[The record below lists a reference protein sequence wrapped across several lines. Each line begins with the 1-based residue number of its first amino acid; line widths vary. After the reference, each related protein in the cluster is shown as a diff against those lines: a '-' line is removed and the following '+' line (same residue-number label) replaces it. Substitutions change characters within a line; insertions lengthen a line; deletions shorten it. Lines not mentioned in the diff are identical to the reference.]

1 MKKELTQD
9 AVERYVRTA
18 GHCPFC
24 DSERIQAGAAERD
37 DSCTLLTQ
45 DVECLDCG
53 REWREVCRVV
63 DLEWAG
69 DDEWEAYPPADD
81 DRPDVGNLLAAA
93 PDLLQAARCA
103 LADLEGFVFGT
114 DADLEG
120 DEPVALT
127 MKELRAAIAKAE
139 GSVCHDAE

>member
-18 GHCPFC
+18 AHCPFC
-24 DSERIQAGAAERD
+24 KSERIQAGAAERE
-37 DSCTLLTQ
+37 DSCTEMTQ

-53 REWREVCRVV
+53 REWREVYRVV

-93 PDLLQAARCA
+93 PDLLRAAKCA
-103 LADLEGFVFGT
+103 LADLEGWAFGT

-139 GSVCHDAE
+139 GGDS

>member
-9 AVERYVRTA
+9 AVEHYVRTTD
-18 GHCPFC
+18 HCPFC
-24 DSERIQAGAAERD
+24 QSENIQAGAEDRPD
-37 DSCTLLTQ
+37 GTTTLTQ

-53 REWREVCRVV
+53 REWREVYRVV
-63 DLEWAG
+63 AIEWAG
-69 DDEWEAYPPADD
+69 DAEWEAYPPADN

-139 GSVCHDAE
+139 GGDS

>member
-1 MKKELTQD
+1 MKKELTPE

-18 GHCPFC
+18 AHCPFC
-24 DSERIQAGAAERD
+24 ESEHIQAGAAERD

-45 DVECLDCG
+45 DVECLACG
-53 REWREVCRVV
+53 REWREVYRVV
-63 DLEWAG
+63 DLEWVGDQEWEQYPPAG
-69 DDEWEAYPPADD
+69 DDPPDA
-81 DRPDVGNLLAAA
+81 GNLLAAA
-93 PDLLQAARCA
+93 PGLLQAAKCA
-103 LADLEGFVFGT
+103 LADLEGFAFGT

-139 GSVCHDAE
+139 GSVDHAEA

>member
-18 GHCPFC
+18 AHCPFC
-24 DSERIQAGAAERD
+24 KSERIQAGAAERE
-37 DSCTLLTQ
+37 DSCTEMTQ

-53 REWREVCRVV
+53 REWREVYRVV

-69 DDEWEAYPPADD
+69 DAKWEAYPPADD

-93 PDLLQAARCA
+93 PDLLRAARCA

-139 GSVCHDAE
+139 RGDS

>member
-18 GHCPFC
+18 AHCPFC
-24 DSERIQAGAAERD
+24 NSERIQAGGTEREG
-37 DSCTLLTQ
+37 SCTDLTQ
-45 DVECLDCG
+45 DVECLACG
-53 REWREVCRVV
+53 REWREVYRVV
-63 DLEWAG
+63 DLEWTG
-69 DDEWEAYPPADD
+69 DDEWEQYPPADD

-93 PDLLQAARCA
+93 PDLLRAAKCA
-103 LADLEGFVFGT
+103 LADLEGFAFGT

-127 MKELRAAIAKAE
+127 MKELRAAIAKA
-139 GSVCHDAE
+139 GGDGQ